1 MLSGD
6 SIYLLKNKGKREE
19 TSKNIGFFQESH
31 DFWGFHSEKVMTFLE
46 TSILT
51 HLHTYL

>member
-1 MLSGD
+1 MLLGD
-6 SIYLLKNKGKREE
+6 SIYLLKNKGKGKKR
-19 TSKNIGFFQESH
+19 SKNIGFFQESY